1 MWFMKKVGYFPAISC
16 VLSTSLLKVNDPPIW
31 CTRMYFQTLRK
42 KGLSGS
48 ESPDME
54 ADDSAGQSPETDDKY
69 PKISDD
75 IDLMLNRQR
84 ICVSCHRHDDKPSQ
98 KSLYFFFFLTKKLFC
113 QKIKKTP
120 LKCNLKFFFLPRPSP
135 SRPAG
140 SAHIRLRHRPEC
152 LPAAVPAPRHRGR
165 RSQPQPAAHPPRF
178 NAEER
183 HVPPA
188 APQR

>member
-1 MWFMKKVGYFPAISC
+1 MKKKKFLPQKYFQEKFFFLWFMKKVGYFPAISC

-98 KSLYFFFFLTKKLFC
+98 KSLYFFNKEIILPKNKKNSTKMQL
-113 QKIKKTP
+113 KI
-120 LKCNLKFFFLPRPSP
+120 FFFTPPIPIPTCRVCPH
-135 SRPAG
+135 PATT
-140 SAHIRLRHRPEC
+140 SA
-152 LPAAVPAPRHRGR
+152 
-165 RSQPQPAAHPPRF
+165 
-178 NAEER
+178 
-183 HVPPA
+183 
-188 APQR
+188 